1 MVGSHY
7 KDRNCYHHGPV
18 FCVRATC
25 SELSRLNS
33 SASVPPLPPKKG
45 PSYSLKNQEAC
56 QENERKLQL
65 TWDSAVKALE
75 VASSF
80 KLSPWVS
87 SASWDSRAGEGK
99 EPWSLHFP
107 KSPKPKNCLQ
117 TCWMWLFPQYIHKEG
132 HLEWR
137 KDART
142 DWSLFNEDLQHTAL
156 GISISQYCGPKTQ
169 IHQATPLF
177 KGSLKQRKNQTF
189 PMVF

>member
-45 PSYSLKNQEAC
+45 ASYSLKNQEAC

-65 TWDSAVKALE
+65 TWDSAVKVLE

-99 EPWSLHFP
+99 EPWGLYLPDPPNQKTACRLANMAPPSIHSWRGTFRTIQGQTGTSLMRIC
-107 KSPKPKNCLQ
+107 S
-117 TCWMWLFPQYIHKEG
+117 
-132 HLEWR
+132 
-137 KDART
+137 
-142 DWSLFNEDLQHTAL
+142 AL
-156 GISISQYCGPKTQ
+156 GINVSQCQ
-169 IHQATPLF
+169 C
-177 KGSLKQRKNQTF
+177 
-189 PMVF
+189 